1 MSKVKIV
8 RFFWDILILFFLL
21 GFILALFWYINGS
34 FEMVPTGEQQEKA
47 QMGSILLM
55 IMTGVPCSACIAARI
70 VKR

>member
-1 MSKVKIV
+1 MSKAKIV
-8 RFFWDILILFFLL
+8 RLIWDILIIFFLF

-47 QMGSILLM
+47 QIGSILLM
-55 IMTGVPCSACIAARI
+55 IVTGVPCIACIAARI